1 MSPRLS
7 VEEEQLVFAGIK
19 RESDNLNK
27 ILLTAQKSTADRVG
41 QLYRQYPTL
50 THGVLLALAK
60 NNTPDAVI
68 QQIAQET
75 ALAAGENPEKMSGQ
89 PSGNWLSSLGKAAK
103 SVGGAITDVAGGVK
117 DVASAVTP
125 DFVGSGVRAVGGAID
140 TVATPVLRTAGS
152 ISSETGLTDALQ
164 KASRVSFA
172 AASTAGELVQNQ
184 GSRLLEEGPISIFTV
199 IPEIFKGGKNS
210 FIGSTTLATLIDN
223 WDTEKNKKGY
233 FPSPEIT
240 GEQALRARAYRGVT
254 NGGSAK
260 SIGRGLAGVAFKEDS
275 TAYNFIS
282 GLVDGFVAVRTPM
295 VPGLKAGGSKISELA
310 EAPGAGKV
318 LGKLGAVADTLQ
330 GRGVK
335 IKVSDLTGDEL
346 RDAYRL
352 AGISGGIV
360 DPAEANKFLGTRGG
374 RRLVERLL
382 EADTT
387 DDVRNIVGKKVYIDT
402 VKKLRDAKTELDM
415 QAVLADVL
423 GLPGAGLT
431 STVGV
436 KGVKPIMLSNAR
448 RTALLE
454 LADSLPAAKKV
465 ARGLSGRAGMI
476 GDISSEAPLDV
487 RRVIDNIDNWS
498 KNVLLPEES
507 WDAVKVLDNGDE
519 VVKTLPGRRQLLD
532 IAVDALTG
540 DSATPTARRAF
551 KELWEEVVPAALVKN
566 GVDDNIVEAVFKPF
580 YETLPKQSQWSVGVD
595 GKPDDAGFYHAV
607 NVAGQ
612 KVTDGVFGGP
622 MLQSELADVIIT
634 MPDAKEVAALTNN
647 LNFLWRKGK
656 PLIGK
661 ASLDDDANL
670 ARLAQ
675 AGELRLPV
683 AAAFW
688 FQSQIWRAT
697 TLATGGYVVR
707 NLAEAQMRMALTNE
721 DISGAFRHPLNWLGW
736 ATHKK
741 GGYDVLGQSWKA
753 GIDETTE
760 SMETFRTA
768 MQVERYGE
776 FGDPSVLIRR
786 TERTGNFVQLD
797 RSTVSPNAQARQAA
811 GMPLSKTEKNQRQL
825 IVLAHG
831 DEIGFLNADP
841 VARMAARLGSSPA
854 SEDLILDFIRNTKE
868 GKAWFNKVQDYHIKG
883 RPFLDKA
890 TGKWSVESVDLRN
903 EQNLRAYIEEISN
916 RVELQTGGDSRLLT
930 VVAEGKLPPTRVAN
944 ASNMGISAKDVG
956 AEIRLGAGRKSSRI
970 DRARVV
976 SYDPVTDEA
985 VVQYF
990 AFSRGENTRQMRKLL
1005 QLDDVF
1011 DNPKYPQ
1018 LIRSEV
1024 RGETKLKKNQL
1035 EQWDN
1040 TVNRAFGFLYG
1051 KPSRFLDRS
1060 PLFRQFYY
1068 EMAVDNLLTSL
1079 DDAGALQLYNN
1090 VLVSAKKTKTSPE
1103 KFLGDAKRWQK
1114 IVDAKDGKVGLK
1126 GTLTLEELDAFAKG
1140 SSLDKLKTVLY
1151 DASNT
1156 NNYVDSARVVFPF
1169 APAWAEFYKSLGRM
1183 YTIPTASG
1191 MRLPNMG
1198 ALRKT
1203 QLVVDGGR
1211 EADPDGDGRGF
1222 FYTDPETKEWS
1233 FTYPASGLIGKALS
1247 GLNVGLAGPVSGAL
1261 QGIDL
1266 GQGSFFGMKTNPG
1279 LGPFAS
1285 IGASVLLPDKPIF
1298 KDLSKY
1304 LLPYGEVE
1312 LSSDAGGP
1320 LGAFGKTILPAWA
1333 TKALSPLFDN
1343 PESITAYGNA
1353 VFETLQVLLQSGKY
1367 DINDPKQMADAWE
1380 ESRNKGADLTWM
1392 RALGQFL
1399 GPSRPNLEFKTK
1411 SLQGDVFI
1419 NQAAADLRMWQQ
1431 EDYDTATMKFFDT
1444 YGETFFPYL
1453 ARKTTTQSFEA
1464 LGVSPE
1470 FSEWEQKNG
1479 GFLEQHPLV
1488 AGYFAP
1494 TSSTFDWQVYTQQL
1508 ATGKRRRQSNKEAF
1522 DEAQYFSANAQ
1533 YRYKQKQLEQEYKTK
1548 DLPAEA
1554 KNILEQVKESLKKQ
1568 YPGYRNKIFSVNELK
1583 TKLEQLQS
1591 AAFDPKMDNNRVA
1604 EATRFYLDARNKRVA
1619 VAASRGAE
1627 GLGAKSNSGL
1637 AAQLR
1642 QVAENIIVE
1651 YPEFKVLY
1659 ERVLSQEID

>member
-1 MSPRLS
+1 MSPKLS
-7 VEEEQLVFAGIK
+7 VEEEQLIFAGIK
-19 RESDNLNK
+19 KESDNLNK
-27 ILLTAQKSTADRVG
+27 ILLTAQKSTADRVN

-50 THGVLLALAK
+50 PGGVVLALAK

-75 ALAAGENPEKMSGQ
+75 ALAASENPEKMNGQ
-89 PSGNWLSSLGKAAK
+89 PSGNWLTGLGNAVKT
-103 SVGGAITDVAGGVK
+103 VGGAVK
-117 DVASAVTP
+117 NVGSAVTP
-125 DFVGSGVRAVGGAID
+125 DFVGTGVRAVGGAID

-152 ISSETGLTDALQ
+152 ISSETGLTDAAQ
-164 KASRVSFA
+164 KVSRVGFA
-172 AASTAGELVQNQ
+172 AASTAAELVQNQ
-184 GSRLLEEGPISIFTV
+184 GVRLFEEGPISLFKI
-199 IPEIFKGGKNS
+199 IPETFKGGKNS
-210 FIGSTTLATLIDN
+210 FIGSTTLATMIDN
-223 WDTEKNKKGY
+223 WDKEKDKKGY
-233 FPSPEIT
+233 FPSSDIT
-240 GEQALRARAYRGVT
+240 GEQARRARAYRGVT
-254 NGGSAK
+254 NGGAAK
-260 SIGRGLAGVAFKEDS
+260 TIGRGLAGVAFKEDS

-282 GLVDGFVAVRTPM
+282 GLVDGFVAVKTPA
-295 VPGLKAGGSKISELA
+295 VPGLKAAGLKISELA

-382 EADTT
+382 EANTT
-387 DDVRNIVGKKVYIDT
+387 DDVRNIVGKNVYIDT

-423 GLPGAGLT
+423 GLPTVGLT

-454 LADSLPAAKKV
+454 LADSVPGAKKV

-519 VVKTLPGRRQLLD
+519 IVTTMPGRRQLLD

-580 YETLPKQSQWSVGVD
+580 YETLPKQSQWSVGID
-595 GKPDDAGFYHAV
+595 GKPDDAGLYHAV
-607 NVAGQ
+607 NIAGE

-622 MLQSELADVIIT
+622 MLQSELANVIIT

-647 LNFLWRKGK
+647 FNFLWRKGS
-656 PLIGK
+656 GK
-661 ASLDDDANL
+661 YLGFGDPNL
-670 ARLAQ
+670 ERLAQ

-707 NLAEAQMRMALTNE
+707 NLAEAQMRIALTNE
-721 DISGAFRHPLNWLGW
+721 NISGAMNHPLKWLGW

-753 GIDETTE
+753 GLDETTE
-760 SMETFRTA
+760 SFETFRTA

-776 FGDPSVLIRR
+776 FGDPSILIRR
-786 TERTGNFVQLD
+786 TERTGDFVQVD

-811 GMPLSKTEKNQRQL
+811 GMPLSKTEKINRQL
-825 IVLAHG
+825 IVAAHG

-854 SEDLILDFIRNTKE
+854 SEDAILDFIRNTKE
-868 GKAWFNKVQDYHIKG
+868 GQVWFNKVQDYHITG
-883 RPFLDKA
+883 RPFLDRA
-890 TGKWSVESVDLRN
+890 TGKWSTESVDLRD
-903 EQNLRAYIEEISN
+903 EQNLRGYIQEISN
-916 RVELQTGGDSRLLT
+916 RVELQTGGDSRLLN
-930 VVAEGKLPPTRVAN
+930 VVSEGKLPPTSVPN
-944 ASNMGISAKDVG
+944 ASNMGISSKDVG
-956 AEIRLGAGRKSSRI
+956 AEVRLNVGRKSKQVE
-970 DRARVV
+970 RARVV

-985 VVQYF
+985 VVEYF
-990 AFSRGENTRQMRKLL
+990 AFYRGENTQQLRKLL
-1005 QLDDVF
+1005 QLDEVF

-1018 LIRSEV
+1018 LIRREV
-1024 RGETKLKKNQL
+1024 RVETKAKKNQL

-1079 DDAGALQLYNN
+1079 DDAGALKLYNN
-1090 VLVSAKKTKTSPE
+1090 VLVSAKKTKTTPE

-1114 IVDAKDGKVGLK
+1114 IVDAKDGKIGLK
-1126 GTLTLEELDAFAKG
+1126 GTLTLEEVDSFAKG
-1140 SSLDKLKTVLY
+1140 GSLDKLKTVLY
-1151 DASNT
+1151 DASST
-1156 NNYVDSARVVFPF
+1156 GNYLDSARVVFPF

-1203 QLVVDGGR
+1203 QLLIDGGR

-1222 FYTDPETKEWS
+1222 FYTDPETGEWS
-1233 FTYPASGLIGKALS
+1233 FTYPGSGLIGKALS
-1247 GLNVGLAGPVSGAL
+1247 GLNVGLSGPVSGAL

-1266 GQGSFFGMKTNPG
+1266 GQGSKFGMKLQPG
-1279 LGPFAS
+1279 LGPWAS
-1285 IGASVLLPDKPIF
+1285 MAASAIIPDKPIF
-1298 KDLSKY
+1298 KDLSKF
-1304 LLPYGEVE
+1304 LLPYGEIE

-1380 ESRNKGADLTWM
+1380 ESRDKGGHLTWM

-1419 NQAAADLRMWQQ
+1419 NQAAADLRMLQQ
-1431 EDYDTATMKFFDT
+1431 EDYDTATMAFFDM
-1444 YGETFFPYL
+1444 YGEDFFPYL
-1453 ARKTTTQSFEA
+1453 ARKTTTQGFEA

-1470 FSEWEQKNG
+1470 FSEWEQKNSS
-1479 GFLEQHPLV
+1479 FLEQHPLA

-1494 TSSTFDWQVYTQQL
+1494 TSSTFDWQVYSQQL
-1508 ATGKRRRQSNKEAF
+1508 ATGKRRRQSNKDAF

-1568 YPGYRNKIFSVNELK
+1568 YPGYRNKIFSVNELQ

-1591 AAFDPKMDNNRVA
+1591 AAFDSRMDDNRVA
-1604 EATRFYLDARNKRVA
+1604 QATRFYLDARNKRVA

-1642 QVAENIIVE
+1642 QVAENIIAE